1 MTGPGIVDAL
11 KIVALDP
18 LITKITGHLVAG
30 IEIVIDF
37 GVDLLAASV
46 GTGARG

>member
-1 MTGPGIVDAL
+1 MTGPGVVDAL

-18 LITKITGHLVAG
+18 LITEIAGHLVAG

-37 GVDLLAASV
+37 GVDLLATRV
-46 GTGARG
+46 GTGAGS